1 MPRKAKILPFPG
13 VTAHRP
19 AGHQSVGAEGL
30 IEIHRCHQSEALV
43 VKSLLDSEGI
53 PSLLRSR
60 LALSVHPF
68 TVGSQGEIAVLVPAV
83 EAARSRRVL
92 SRVRSA

>member
-1 MPRKAKILPFPG
+1 MPRKAKVLFFPG
-13 VTAHRP
+13 VTARQP
-19 AGHQSVGAEGL
+19 ASPQAVSDEGL
-30 IEIHRCHQSEALV
+30 VEVHRCHQSEALV

-68 TVGSQGEIAVLVPAV
+68 TVGSQGEIVVLVPAV
-83 EAARSRRVL
+83 EAARSRRLL

>member
-1 MPRKAKILPFPG
+1 MRRQAKILRFPG
-13 VTAHRP
+13 VTTLPP
-19 AGHQSVGAEGL
+19 APSPPANEEGL
-30 IEIHRCHQSEALV
+30 VEIHRCEQPEALV

-60 LALSVHPF
+60 LVLSVHPF
-68 TVGSQGEIAVLVPAV
+68 TVGSQGEIVVLVPAID
-83 EAARSRRVL
+83 APRSRHLL

>member
-1 MPRKAKILPFPG
+1 MPRKAKILLFPG
-13 VTAHRP
+13 VTVSQP
-19 AGHQSVGAEGL
+19 ASQPAVGDEAL
-30 IEIHRCHQSEALV
+30 IEVHRCHQSEALV

-68 TVGSQGEIAVLVPAV
+68 TVGAQGEIVVLVPAV
-83 EAARSRRVL
+83 EAPRSRRLL